1 MVHCRHGLLRCMVLH
16 FEQLH
21 LLSGH
26 TPAVPHILRL
36 RRQDQLDRD
45 FLHGSGHRS
54 ADFGW

>member
-1 MVHCRHGLLRCMVLH
+1 MVHCRHGFLRRLVLD

-26 TPAVPHILRL
+26 TPAVPDILRL
-36 RRQDQLDRD
+36 SGQDQLNRY
-45 FLHGSGHRS
+45 FLHGSGDHS

>member
-1 MVHCRHGLLRCMVLH
+1 MVHRRHGVLRRLVLD

-26 TPAVPHILRL
+26 TPAVPEILRL
-36 RRQDQLDRD
+36 SRQDQLDRY
-45 FLHGSGHRS
+45 FLHGSGDRS